1 MKKEKLKNEWCY
13 LLLMSFT
20 VLTEKKKKKNKAMK
34 SPQPPNKMLSA
45 RLTNTTG
52 LLAIP
57 ILCVALEGAVL

>member
-1 MKKEKLKNEWCY
+1 
-13 LLLMSFT
+13 MSFT
-20 VLTEKKKKKNKAMK
+20 VLTEKKERKKNKAMK